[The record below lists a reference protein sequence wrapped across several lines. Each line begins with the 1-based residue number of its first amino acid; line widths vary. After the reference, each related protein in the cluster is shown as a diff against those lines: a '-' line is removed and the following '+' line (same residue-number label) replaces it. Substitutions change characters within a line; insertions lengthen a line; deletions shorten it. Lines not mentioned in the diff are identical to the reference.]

1 MEVYHGMRNE
11 LSESLGV
18 SCTRAEQHVWCKCLL
33 CTNILFTKAWKI
45 SPSSDSWKNP
55 HAAGT
60 GSHRA
65 LQPHQRLL
73 KNTGGY
79 KQSRRCLL
87 CIGGNLLTQVT
98 EKGMR
103 KGALLDLRRANKEE
117 VVSDVN
123 ADAAFVAVTIGW

>member
-1 MEVYHGMRNE
+1 MYHGMRSE

-18 SCTRAEQHVWCKCLL
+18 SCIRAEQDAWCKCLL
-33 CTNILFTKAWKI
+33 YTNILFTKAWKI

-65 LQPHQRLL
+65 LQPHQHLL

-79 KQSRRCLL
+79 KQSRRC
-87 CIGGNLLTQVT
+87 IGGNLLTQGM
-98 EKGMR
+98 EKVMR
-103 KGALLDLRRANKEE
+103 KCALLDVRRANKEQ

-123 ADAAFVAVTIGW
+123 AAAAFVAVGW